1 MKNFFSNFQDFLK
14 NRPRFNI
21 KYIMMECPEFIV
33 KLLPG
38 KHYREPEND
47 LFFLGRQLQKT
58 AQPETINKKQN
69 KRPF

>member
-38 KHYREPEND
+38 KHFKEPEND
-47 LFFLGRQLQKT
+47 LFFWDDKYRKQL
-58 AQPETINKKQN
+58 NL
-69 KRPF
+69 KR